1 MGGFFFLSG
10 HFFVAFLPGLIFGFL
25 ADLLAKQGNYQNKLL
40 SLASFV
46 LFSFANSGPIIM
58 MWLARETYVQSLL
71 ARGKTQEYIDRVM
84 VPVNPQVVLG
94 FVIMVVIAAI
104 IGGLFG
110 QYMVKKH
117 FIKSGMVS

>member
-1 MGGFFFLSG
+1 
-10 HFFVAFLPGLIFGFL
+10 
-25 ADLLAKQGNYQNKLL
+25 
-40 SLASFV
+40 
-46 LFSFANSGPIIM
+46 M

-71 ARGKTQEYIDRVM
+71 ARGKNQEYIDRVM

-94 FVIMVVIAAI
+94 FLIMVVIAAI

-110 QYMVKKH
+110 QYLVKKH

>member
-1 MGGFFFLSG
+1 
-10 HFFVAFLPGLIFGFL
+10 
-25 ADLLAKQGNYQNKLL
+25 
-40 SLASFV
+40 
-46 LFSFANSGPIIM
+46 
-58 MWLARETYVQSLL
+58 
-71 ARGKTQEYIDRVM
+71 M

-110 QYMVKKH
+110 QYLVKKH